1 MWIIISAVHLHCLVL
16 VHCSDIALTISIVN
30 NLNDYNREKER
41 KIEYRFLRHSKMPLL
56 SFREVLL
63 STFGFNYYWNA
74 AIHAHFRSSFA
85 SYNII
90 RFKYRII
97 IQRMHYTQTHYKTTV
112 SVLSFLVF
120 SQGKIFYS

>member
-1 MWIIISAVHLHCLVL
+1 
-16 VHCSDIALTISIVN
+16 
-30 NLNDYNREKER
+30 
-41 KIEYRFLRHSKMPLL
+41 MPLL

-85 SYNII
+85 NYNII

-97 IQRMHYTQTHYKTTV
+97 IQRMPYTQTHYKTTV
-112 SVLSFLVF
+112 SALSFLVF
-120 SQGKIFYS
+120 FQGKCFYSRICKNIAEYSKIAKYLQNICWKFEKTQTIRKYLLGIHDHLQPIKI